1 MSMGPY
7 NPLDMPNGHV
17 NINLLPDPN
26 PNGDIDM
33 NREAFLPSS
42 NGTRK
47 VILSK
52 IRRGVSSL
60 PRPSKR

>member
-1 MSMGPY
+1 
-7 NPLDMPNGHV
+7 
-17 NINLLPDPN
+17 
-26 PNGDIDM
+26 M

-52 IRRGVSSL
+52 VSRGLKSL

>member
-1 MSMGPY
+1 
-7 NPLDMPNGHV
+7 
-17 NINLLPDPN
+17 
-26 PNGDIDM
+26 M

-52 IRRGVSSL
+52 VRRGLRSL